1 MGLAFLQAIS
11 LGVPAKETPEQAV
24 KRLSEYPIVGGAFQP
39 NDAGGIINSVYERMN
54 EVVQVKATVDKLLEE
69 GKVQEAQAL
78 MTKRGTEYMQAELA
92 NTFKANMNM
101 LTQAERAIAA
111 SKMTPEAKREQLD
124 QIRKMK
130 IGLANTTREI
140 SDKTI
145 RLVGG
150 S

>member
-1 MGLAFLQAIS
+1 
-11 LGVPAKETPEQAV
+11 
-24 KRLSEYPIVGGAFQP
+24 
-39 NDAGGIINSVYERMN
+39 MN
-54 EVVQVKATVDKLLEE
+54 EVSQVKSTVDKLLGE
-69 GKVQEAQAL
+69 GKVQEAEAL
-78 MTKRGTEYMQAELA
+78 MTKRGTEYMQAELS

-111 SKMTPEAKREQLD
+111 SRMSPEEKRKQLD
-124 QIRKMK
+124 DIRKMK
-130 IGLANTTREI
+130 IGLANATREI